1 MAATRDANE
10 VKMFAWAEHLMKMH
24 SCNVTASDPAA
35 HGPAGVTAQ
44 CPGEARVAE
53 SLILA
58 ESPSRE
64 SRLRDSARLG
74 QPWYGPLDAVMVDSL
89 LDAS

>member
-1 MAATRDANE
+1 MMAATRDANE

-58 ESPSRE
+58 ESPSRA
-64 SRLRDSARLG
+64 SRRRDSANPG
-74 QPWYGPLDAVMVDSL
+74 MVHWTP
-89 LDAS
+89 